1 MNDPEREQILRGAIQ
16 AGGLQALL
24 AWYPED
30 IAMACGTWPCL
41 GLTLCLFPAGGA
53 PVFYAASNEPAD
65 VLPAG
70 FVHRRFS
77 PGPSAW
83 TELRSLLGADL
94 KQLGIQ
100 PGRLGTAAD
109 DGQHALPTFPGE
121 TPPMTAHAVDAIL
134 GGFAVRDATAIFTE
148 AGLRKTAR
156 EVEALRKTNAAAGA
170 GLDAFHAALRAGAS
184 ETDIAADVERAIQS
198 FSGREG
204 SRLARGWAHVQGGKN
219 IFLGGTY
226 SRSSSLRVADGDLVL
241 LELATCVDGY
251 WSDLT
256 RTACVGRIGEK
267 QRLLLSAVKE
277 AQAAAIK
284 AVRPGATHESIDAA
298 ARRFLT
304 ERGFGAGFVHGCGH
318 HVGFR
323 YHDRGPALQA
333 GSTAV
338 LKEGMVITVEP
349 GSYGVELGGGA
360 RFEDNVLVGPTGPV
374 VLSPIE
380 KSWQP

>member
-1 MNDPEREQILRGAIQ
+1 MNDPEREQLLRGAIR
-16 AGGLQALL
+16 AGGLQAIL

-30 IAMACGTWPCL
+30 IVMAGGTWPCL
-41 GLTLCLFPAGGA
+41 GLTLCLYPAVGT

-70 FVHRRFS
+70 FVHRRFA

-94 KQLGIQ
+94 QELGIQ
-100 PGRLGTAAD
+100 PGGLGTAAD
-109 DGQHALPTFPGE
+109 DGQHALPSFPGE
-121 TPPMTAHAVDAIL
+121 TPPLTVRAAETIL
-134 GGFAVRDATAIFTE
+134 GGFVVREATSTFTE
-148 AGLRKTAR
+148 AGLCKTAR
-156 EVEALRKTNAAAGA
+156 ETAAIRRTNAAAGA
-170 GLDAFHAALRAGAS
+170 GLDAFHAALVAGSS
-184 ETDIAADVERAIQS
+184 EADIAAAVEAAIQS

-219 IFLGGTY
+219 IYLGGTY
-226 SRSSSLRVADGDLVL
+226 SRSSSLRVVDGDLVL

-277 AQAAAIK
+277 AQAAAIR
-284 AVRPGATHESIDAA
+284 AVRPGASHESIDAA
-298 ARRFLT
+298 ARRSLT

-323 YHDRGPALQA
+323 YHDRGPALQS
-333 GSTAV
+333 GSTAA

-374 VLSPIE
+374 VLSPME